1 MLLAIRLANLALDG
15 LANARGFN
23 QLLLTCLILLLDFIN
38 CRKLYW

>member
-23 QLLLTCLILLLDFIN
+23 QLLLTCLILLDFIN